1 MDDPNTPILRFTLGK
16 AEVLSSKI
24 KIKELFTNGS
34 SFRLY
39 PLRLIFLKAKS
50 ESPVHQVV
58 FSVPK
63 RLFKRAVDRNYLK
76 RRLKEAYRLQK
87 HNLSAPTN
95 SESFLLAIVYTGKEK
110 REYAFIADKLKTLL
124 ARLSKEVDNNQL
136 K

>member
-1 MDDPNTPILRFTLGK
+1 MDDAKTPILRYTLGK
-16 AEVLSSKI
+16 AERLSSRS
-24 KIKELFTNGS
+24 KIKELFLNGS

-39 PLRLIFLKAKS
+39 PLRLIFLKRKS
-50 ESPVHQVV
+50 EAPAQLV

-63 RLFKRAVDRNYLK
+63 RLFKRAVDRNKLK

-87 HNLSAPTN
+87 HILPATTH

-110 REYAFIADKLKTLL
+110 KEYSFIADKLKTLL
-124 ARLSKEVDNNQL
+124 QRLSNEAANSQL